1 MMIYIKKQQQTDV
14 MLIYV
19 TFETNRRS
27 TYEQN

>member
-1 MMIYIKKQQQTDV
+1 MIYIKKQQQTDV